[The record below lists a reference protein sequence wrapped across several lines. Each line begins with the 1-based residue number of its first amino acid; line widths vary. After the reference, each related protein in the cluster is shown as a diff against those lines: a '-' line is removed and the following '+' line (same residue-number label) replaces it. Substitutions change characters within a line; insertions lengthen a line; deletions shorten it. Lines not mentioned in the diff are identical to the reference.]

1 MVMVVADEL
10 EVVFECSDICSE
22 HVHCLD
28 ISWSLLSFESKL
40 FADAAHFLPG
50 KLA

>member
-28 ISWSLLSFESKL
+28 ISWPLLSEKEIKL
-40 FADAAHFLPG
+40 IYIIFRVNY
-50 KLA
+50 

>member
-22 HVHCLD
+22 HVHFLD
-28 ISWSLLSFESKL
+28 ISWPLLSDPRHLNNFPHKTHL
-40 FADAAHFLPG
+40 TLT
-50 KLA
+50 

>member
-28 ISWSLLSFESKL
+28 IS
-40 FADAAHFLPG
+40 
-50 KLA
+50 